1 MLACEHGEWV
11 RLSTLALQAGP
22 TRGSLCSVHSHH
34 VTPKML
40 PLVAHNVAV
49 PLQMSARLC
58 QDIPDI
64 PVACYCVT
72 CIKLGSICREEIG
85 IALWQMF
92 STAGSGPSKGY
103 SEALLPS

>member
-11 RLSTLALQAGP
+11 RLSTLALQAEP
-22 TRGSLCSVHSHH
+22 SRWSLCSVHPHH

-58 QDIPDI
+58 QPSLTSLLYI
-64 PVACYCVT
+64 
-72 CIKLGSICREEIG
+72 
-85 IALWQMF
+85 IASSL
-92 STAGSGPSKGY
+92 
-103 SEALLPS
+103 